1 MMAFLELMAGDD
13 PYITL
18 PVGAGGD
25 LVLNVMPIQMIS
37 PVTTPIIDDDEDA
50 EEADP
55 STLAG
60 DFDPEDGEPSED
72 GEAPE

>member
-1 MMAFLELMAGDD
+1 MPEQLLVKESWWRKHAPGIIELWHDA
-13 PYITL
+13 
-18 PVGAGGD
+18 
-25 LVLNVMPIQMIS
+25 
-37 PVTTPIIDDDEDA
+37 PIIDDDEDA